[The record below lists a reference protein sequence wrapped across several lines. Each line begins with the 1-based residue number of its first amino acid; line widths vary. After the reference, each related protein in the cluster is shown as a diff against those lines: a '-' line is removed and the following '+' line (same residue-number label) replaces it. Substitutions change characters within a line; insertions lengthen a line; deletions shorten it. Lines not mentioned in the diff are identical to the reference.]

1 MAAKIR
7 SKDRKFLFYWRIKNF
22 WCSGVLTNVVAAA
35 FPQIQQLFT
44 PQVIPGY
51 AGWRL
56 DGQQTW
62 DTSVYVEGEEPDI
75 PVDPELYECCLP
87 ILEGVDHIVRE
98 WLKEISDHDFE
109 YERTEVFITKYT
121 NLEGVK
127 KHADGNFISALVGL
141 NSEFTGGELKLW
153 EQILE
158 SNEVVEHDFRY
169 AAGDVILMTG
179 DVDHM
184 GTSVDEGERW
194 IMALFYQ
201 K

>member
-1 MAAKIR
+1 MAFGFFTKHFG
-7 SKDRKFLFYWRIKNF
+7 KKFVRPPAQKFAVYQ
-22 WCSGVLTNVVAAA
+22 GVLTNVVAAA

-87 ILEGVDHIVRE
+87 ILKGVDHIVRE

-109 YERTEVFITKYT
+109 YERTEVFIT
-121 NLEGVK
+121 
-127 KHADGNFISALVGL
+127 
-141 NSEFTGGELKLW
+141 
-153 EQILE
+153 
-158 SNEVVEHDFRY
+158 
-169 AAGDVILMTG
+169 
-179 DVDHM
+179 
-184 GTSVDEGERW
+184 
-194 IMALFYQ
+194 
-201 K
+201 